1 MTSEKISLNTT
12 KVLAMLIENGLIR
25 LPSTSFS
32 PAALASQQQVQTAA
46 KLDAMYIQ
54 TFVEELQNLSQSEQS
69 E

>member
-1 MTSEKISLNTT
+1 
-12 KVLAMLIENGLIR
+12 MLIENGLIR

>member
-32 PAALASQQQVQTAA
+32 PAAL
-46 KLDAMYIQ
+46 DAMYIQ

>member
-32 PAALASQQQVQTAA
+32 SAALASQQQVQTAA